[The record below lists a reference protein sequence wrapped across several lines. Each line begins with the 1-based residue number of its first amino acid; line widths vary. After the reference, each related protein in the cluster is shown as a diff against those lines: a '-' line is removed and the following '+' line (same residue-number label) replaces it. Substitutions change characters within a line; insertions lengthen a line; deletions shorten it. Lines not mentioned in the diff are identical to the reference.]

1 MRKVLSIKLCFTNP
15 LSIHSILVKGQRGYA
30 IKYIKK
36 KKYTKLPLSQL
47 SFDQYLSHK
56 YLDLIISRLTWT
68 PGIKVQKK

>member
-36 KKYTKLPLSQL
+36 KTTPKK
-47 SFDQYLSHK
+47 
-56 YLDLIISRLTWT
+56 SR
-68 PGIKVQKK
+68 QKNEQTFHRG